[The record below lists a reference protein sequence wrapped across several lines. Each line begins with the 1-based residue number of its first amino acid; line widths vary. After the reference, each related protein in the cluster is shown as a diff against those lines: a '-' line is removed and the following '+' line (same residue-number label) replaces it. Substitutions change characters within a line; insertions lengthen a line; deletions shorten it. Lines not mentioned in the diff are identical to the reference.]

1 MSQSGEQVRCDMP
14 TSAQPFLYRTRSD
27 LSLDIRVYVIQL
39 LQQTLVLTIDLRS
52 QVKQAGWNVKGRE
65 FPQLHTLFGAMV
77 TELDAYA
84 DLLAERIAVL
94 GGVAQGTVRV
104 AAMQSILLEYPGDL
118 VAGAAHVRALAERVA
133 TYATT
138 LRADI
143 THAADVEDAVTAAL
157 YTDIA
162 HGVEKQLWSL
172 DAYLSC

>member
-1 MSQSGEQVRCDMP
+1 ML
-14 TSAQPFLYRTRSD
+14 TSDGPFLHSTRSD
-27 LSLDIRVYVIQL
+27 LSLAIRVYVIQL

>member
-1 MSQSGEQVRCDMP
+1 ML
-14 TSAQPFLYRTRSD
+14 TSDQPFLHSTRSD
-27 LSLDIRVYVIQL
+27 LSLAIRVYVIQL